1 MDKNKIQTAEQ
12 AIAKFQE
19 LKDYII
25 SQIEKGNFKT
35 LEVDAYTVKIEIDGY
50 FKQSIWIANGI
61 DHISFS
67 TSIGGSTL
75 GITAKNLT
83 VEEQGIIWNGVVNNV
98 GGKRKINEK
107 AIASLKARIKELEE
121 ENNII

>member
-1 MDKNKIQTAEQ
+1 MNKNKIQTSEQ
-12 AIAKFQE
+12 AIATFQE

-25 SQIEKGNFKT
+25 NQIEKGNFKA
-35 LEVDAYTVKIEIDGY
+35 LDVDAYTVKIEIDGY

-75 GITAKNLT
+75 GITAKNLK
-83 VEEQGIIWNGVVNNV
+83 VEEKGVIWNGVVNNI

-107 AIASLKARIKELEE
+107 EIASLKERIKKLEE